1 MKSYKRSISVPLL
14 ILILIAGVVVTVGSA
29 QSADTSLYSQYG
41 GSARIVDTDNTAS
54 VQVAP
59 SGMNQFVVI
68 RILSP
73 DIIEVEVGDTVTW
86 TNLQR
91 PKKPIVLVSEDDL
104 WEPQTIYYGKFFT
117 YTFLNPGTY
126 TFSIEGTQME
136 GTVIV
141 SEKRMESVAEDES
154 ENVTS
159 PGSMPMMIWNQTK
172 DVTEGMMQTV
182 TGTIAQFTRETNEFL
197 MIRTLEPTYME
208 VQTGETVTWHN
219 LQRPKMPIVVVS
231 KENLWEPQT
240 IYYGKVFSFV
250 FDTPG
255 TYTFMLEGTNITGTV
270 VVSEASMANV
280 PESAEEAVVPTVPA
294 SSPVMVQNETRE
306 QVEERAGEM
315 VQTVTQTREFL
326 MIRTLEPTSM
336 EINAGESVTWRNLQ
350 RPKMPIVVVSKE
362 DLWEPQ
368 TIYYGKVFTYTFDK
382 PGTYT
387 FILEGTD
394 ISGTIIVV

>member
-14 ILILIAGVVVTVGSA
+14 ILILIAGIVVTVGSA

-68 RILSP
+68 RTLSP

-86 TNLQR
+86 TNHQR
-91 PKKPIVLVSEDDL
+91 PKKPIVLVSEDDM

-136 GTVIV
+136 GIVIV
-141 SEKRMESVAEDES
+141 SEKRMESVAEEES
-154 ENVTS
+154 ETATA

-182 TGTIAQFTRETNEFL
+182 TGTIAQLTRETNEFL

-208 VQTGETVTWHN
+208 VQAGETVAWHN

-270 VVSEASMANV
+270 VVSEVSMANV
-280 PESAEEAVVPTVPA
+280 PESAEEAVVPNVPV

-336 EINAGESVTWRNLQ
+336 EINVGESVTWRNLQ

-362 DLWEPQ
+362 DLWESQ

-382 PGTYT
+382 TGTYT
-387 FILEGTD
+387 FMLEGTD

>member
-29 QSADTSLYSQYG
+29 QSDDTSLYSQYG

-59 SGMNQFVVI
+59 SGINQFVVI
-68 RILSP
+68 RTLSP

-141 SEKRMESVAEDES
+141 SEKRMESVAEEES

-172 DVTEGMMQTV
+172 DITEGMMQTV

-270 VVSEASMANV
+270 VVSEASVANV

-387 FILEGTD
+387 FTLEGTD
-394 ISGTIIVV
+394 ISGTIIVI